1 MRWTLTGSPVASRSS
16 TELRPIEHGLVER
29 CRATPA
35 SRRLRGF
42 SLLEV
47 LVAFVVLALVGTS
60 LFRLFSGAL
69 TNVGAAGDYSRA
81 LLVAESVLA
90 ETAATQPLQESARN
104 GNSEDGAIAWT
115 ARVTPYVAPD
125 ATPDAQA
132 ATDLM
137 PTRLWRITSEVTF
150 TAPNGKPR
158 TLALST
164 LRIAPRTVQ

>member
-1 MRWTLTGSPVASRSS
+1 MRWTLTGSRVASRSS
-16 TELRPIEHGLVER
+16 TEIRPLAHVLFEQ
-29 CRATPA
+29 
-35 SRRLRGF
+35 RRGRPVAKTTRGF

-47 LVAFVVLALVGTS
+47 LVAFVILALVGTS

-90 ETAATQPLQESARN
+90 DAAAAQPLQESAKN
-104 GNSEDGAIAWT
+104 GTSEDGGTTWT
-115 ARVTPYVAPD
+115 ARVSPYVAPD
-125 ATPDAQA
+125 ATPDAQN

-158 TLALST
+158 TLVLST
-164 LRIAPRTVQ
+164 LRLAPRNAQ